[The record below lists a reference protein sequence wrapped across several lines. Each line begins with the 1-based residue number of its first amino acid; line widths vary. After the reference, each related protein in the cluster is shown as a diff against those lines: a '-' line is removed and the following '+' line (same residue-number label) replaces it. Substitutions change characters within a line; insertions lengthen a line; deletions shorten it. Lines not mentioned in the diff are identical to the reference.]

1 MNWLKEKLRAWLEVP
16 APHTTPDVQEM
27 IAEAKVALRQRME
40 EAISYIR
47 TDATNTLYSAIEVN
61 EKIDAIAQAFGIVLV
76 AGQDGPAAICP
87 ANKRTFT
94 RTQKLVQAELELNE
108 MRRLRNLAIQ
118 TEAELSRLMRSV
130 RVKAEKVEAIHA
142 H

>member
-16 APHTTPDVQEM
+16 APHTTPEVQAM
-27 IAEAKVALRQRME
+27 IEDGKRALYQALR
-40 EAISYIR
+40 EAQTHIR
-47 TDATNTLYSAIEVN
+47 TDSVNTLYSAIEVN
-61 EKIDAIAQAFGIVLV
+61 EKIDAIAQAFGVVLV

-87 ANKRTFT
+87 INKRTFT

-118 TEAELSRLMRSV
+118 TDAELSRLMRSV
-130 RVKAEKVEAIHA
+130 RVKAEKVSHA

>member
-1 MNWLKEKLRAWLEVP
+1 MNWLKEKLRVWLEVP

-61 EKIDAIAQAFGIVLV
+61 EKIDAIAQAFGVVLV

-87 ANKRTFT
+87 ANKQRTFT

-118 TEAELSRLMRSV
+118 TDAELSRLMRSV
-130 RVKAEKVEAIHA
+130 RVKAEKVSHA